1 MEHFLSQLL
10 FKRLKKYNAMNT
22 KVSYEEFTVET
33 GLIDDVLE
41 AAWNDYIQAEMP
53 EFWLWW
59 ANNQGKYV

>member
-1 MEHFLSQLL
+1 
-10 FKRLKKYNAMNT
+10 MNT